1 MKMLSPVSFGSVT
14 RLSPLCFNTST
25 VLANI
30 GTAPWEV
37 GALALSVAP
46 RVPEDTRGGK
56 PTILRWA

>member
-1 MKMLSPVSFGSVT
+1 MKMLSCVSFGPMT

-46 RVPEDTRGGK
+46 RVTEDTQSGQ